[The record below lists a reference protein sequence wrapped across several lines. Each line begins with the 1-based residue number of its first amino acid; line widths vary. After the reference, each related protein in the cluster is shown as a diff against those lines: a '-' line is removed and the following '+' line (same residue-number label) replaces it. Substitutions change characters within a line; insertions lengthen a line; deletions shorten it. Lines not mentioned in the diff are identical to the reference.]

1 MSGKKDFLI
10 SFAFSRTPPSVNIE
24 FHTGGAFIRHYI
36 KVVLGFKQSVVRGGR
51 GKTFSLTNL
60 ALHTKP

>member
-1 MSGKKDFLI
+1 MCVREKKIFL
-10 SFAFSRTPPSVNIE
+10 SLAFSRTPPSVNIE

-36 KVVLGFKQSVVRGGR
+36 KVVLGFKPSVVRGR
-51 GKTFSLTNL
+51 GKTISLTNL